1 MKKVLQAEKTAGA
14 KVLRRNVLCHV
25 KETNRAEKLHS
36 GLRSANAVVIHMCF
50 YLDI

>member
-25 KETNRAEKLHS
+25 KETNRAEKQLSNIAGYKIKIHK
-36 GLRSANAVVIHMCF
+36 LVVF
-50 YLDI
+50 SLN